1 MSQTLV
7 PVKKENSDGVCSS
20 PTIWEEL
27 RIPGDNL
34 VELSVDRCLSHVRE
48 AWQRKSGQWRDSCQ
62 LLGEEALL
70 GFS

>member
-7 PVKKENSDGVCSS
+7 LVKKENSDGVCSS

-34 VELSVDRCLSHVRE
+34 VELSGDRCSSHMRGACKGRVGNGGTAVSFLEKKR
-48 AWQRKSGQWRDSCQ
+48 C
-62 LLGEEALL
+62 
-70 GFS
+70 